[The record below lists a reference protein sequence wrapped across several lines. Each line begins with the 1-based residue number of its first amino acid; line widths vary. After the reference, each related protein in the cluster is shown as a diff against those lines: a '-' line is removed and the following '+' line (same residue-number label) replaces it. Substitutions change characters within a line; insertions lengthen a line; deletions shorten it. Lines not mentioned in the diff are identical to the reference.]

1 MTDTNITT
9 QSPDTLAALAAL
21 LQQAQGVT
29 AKPAITGWNQPQ
41 ANNVAPQVL
50 GVSVP
55 LALQTPIG
63 KVRVYLSVG
72 PEHAASPAALTSLLE
87 QLSNAGLPLD
97 AWQPS
102 NQQGNGSS
110 WNNGNG
116 GGYNGYKR
124 RY

>member
-1 MTDTNITT
+1 MSNDNPSTPT
-9 QSPDTLAALAAL
+9 PDTLQALAAL
-21 LQQAQGVT
+21 LQQVQGVT
-29 AKPAITGWNQPQ
+29 AQPVVTGWNQPSQ
-41 ANNVAPQVL
+41 QSGPANVL

-55 LALQTPIG
+55 VALQTQAG
-63 KVRVYLSVG
+63 KVRVYLAFG
-72 PEHAASPAALTSLLE
+72 PEHAASPTALHALLE

-97 AWQPS
+97 AWQPN

-110 WNNGNG
+110 WGGQNG